1 MLQEILFIE
10 VDKLEQVIVFFQNF
24 GAAGLFI
31 ISFVESIFSPI
42 LPDLLL
48 IPMALSAPEKAIY
61 YSVLATTGS
70 VLGGIIGYFVGNKYG
85 IIAVKKFVPDKY
97 VVKITGWLDQ
107 YGGWAIFLA
116 ALAPIPY
123 KFVSISSGVFRI
135 NMVVFLVAS
144 IFGRGKRFLL
154 EGILIFYYGPKAL
167 ELIKTYS
174 NTFLIGL
181 TIFIGLLVVGVIVM
195 RRLPQRKLS

>member
-1 MLQEILFIE
+1 M
-10 VDKLEQVIVFFQNF
+10 EQLVAFFQNF
-24 GAAGLFI
+24 GVAGLFV
-31 ISFVESIFSPI
+31 ISFIESIFSPI

-61 YSVLATTGS
+61 YSVIATTGS

-85 IIAVKKFVPDKY
+85 ILAVKKFVPDHY
-97 VVKITGWLDQ
+97 VVKISNWLEQ

-123 KFVSISSGVFRI
+123 KFISISSGVFRI

-144 IFGRGKRFLL
+144 FFGRGKRFLL

-174 NTFLIGL
+174 NTFMIGITL
-181 TIFIGLLVVGVIVM
+181 FIVLLVVGVGVM
-195 RRLPQRKLS
+195 RKLPQRKVSQAEKIIN

>member
-1 MLQEILFIE
+1 M
-10 VDKLEQVIVFFQNF
+10 EQLISFFQNF
-24 GAAGLFI
+24 GVLGLFI
-31 ISFVESIFSPI
+31 ISFIESIFSPI

-61 YSVLATTGS
+61 YSVIATTGS
-70 VLGGIIGYFVGNKYG
+70 VLGGIVGYFVGNKYG
-85 IIAVKKFVPDKY
+85 ILAVKKFVPDKY
-97 VVKITGWLDQ
+97 VVKIRSWLDQ

-135 NMVVFLVAS
+135 NMVVFLAAS

-154 EGILIFYYGPKAL
+154 EGILIFYYGPQAID
-167 ELIKTYS
+167 LIKTYS
-174 NTFLIGL
+174 NTFMIGI
-181 TIFIGLLVVGVIVM
+181 TIFIVLLVVGIAVM
-195 RRLPQRKLS
+195 RKTPQRKLS

>member
-1 MLQEILFIE
+1 M
-10 VDKLEQVIVFFQNF
+10 EQLIAFLQNF
-24 GAAGLFI
+24 GVVGLFV
-31 ISFVESIFSPI
+31 ISFIESIFSPI

-48 IPMALSAPEKAIY
+48 IPMALSTPEKAIY
-61 YSVLATTGS
+61 YSLIATTGS

-85 IIAVKKFVPDKY
+85 VIAVKKFVPDQY
-97 VVKITGWLDQ
+97 VVKISSWLEQ

-135 NMVVFLVAS
+135 NMGVFLIAS
-144 IFGRGKRFLL
+144 LFGRGKRFLL
-154 EGILIFYYGPKAL
+154 EGILIFYYGPRAL

-174 NTFLIGL
+174 NTFMIGIS
-181 TIFIGLLVVGVIVM
+181 IFIVLLVIGIGVM
-195 RRLPQRKLS
+195 RKYPQKKLSQADKIVN

>member
-1 MLQEILFIE
+1 M
-10 VDKLEQVIVFFQNF
+10 EQLISFFQNF
-24 GAAGLFI
+24 GVVGLFI

-61 YSVLATTGS
+61 YSVIATTGS
-70 VLGGIIGYFVGNKYG
+70 VLGGIVGYFVGNKYG
-85 IIAVKKFVPDKY
+85 ILAVKKFVPDKY
-97 VVKITGWLDQ
+97 VVKIRSWLDQ

-135 NMVVFLVAS
+135 NMVVFLAAS

-154 EGILIFYYGPKAL
+154 EGILIFYYGPQAID
-167 ELIKTYS
+167 LIKTYS
-174 NTFLIGL
+174 NTFMIGI
-181 TIFIGLLVVGVIVM
+181 TIFIVLLVVGIAVM
-195 RRLPQRKLS
+195 RKIPQRKLS

>member
-1 MLQEILFIE
+1 M
-10 VDKLEQVIVFFQNF
+10 EQLISFFQNF
-24 GAAGLFI
+24 GVVGLFI
-31 ISFVESIFSPI
+31 ISFIESIFSPI

-48 IPMALSAPEKAIY
+48 IPMALSVPEKAIY
-61 YSVLATTGS
+61 YSVIATTGS
-70 VLGGIIGYFVGNKYG
+70 VLGGIVGYFVGNKYG
-85 IIAVKKFVPDKY
+85 ILAVKKFVPDKY
-97 VVKITGWLDQ
+97 VLKISSWLDQ

-154 EGILIFYYGPKAL
+154 EGILIFYYGPQAID
-167 ELIKTYS
+167 LIKTYS
-174 NTFLIGL
+174 NTFMIGI
-181 TIFIGLLVVGVIVM
+181 TIFIVLLVVGIAV
-195 RRLPQRKLS
+195 RRKTPQRKLS

>member
-1 MLQEILFIE
+1 
-10 VDKLEQVIVFFQNF
+10 VEQLIAFFQNF
-24 GAAGLFI
+24 GVVGLFI
-31 ISFVESIFSPI
+31 ISFIESIFSPI

-48 IPMALSAPEKAIY
+48 IPMALSTPEKAIY
-61 YSVLATTGS
+61 YSVIATTGS

-85 IIAVKKFVPDKY
+85 ILAVKKYVPDQY
-97 VVKITGWLDQ
+97 VVKISSWLEQ

-116 ALAPIPY
+116 ALVPIPY

-144 IFGRGKRFLL
+144 LFGRGKRFLL

-174 NTFLIGL
+174 NTFMIGI
-181 TIFIGLLVVGVIVM
+181 TVFVVLLVVGIGVV
-195 RRLPQRKLS
+195 RRLPQRKLRQVDKIIN